1 MKGPAASPRTSPVT
15 RVREEEVANKNT
27 MVHNDMTLSSLEIYK
42 NKTTEEESERKKGGG
57 GDRDQQRVQRNRSTS
72 KRSWSVQSYDSFTD
86 IR

>member
-15 RVREEEVANKNT
+15 RVREEGVANKNT

-57 GDRDQQRVQRNRSTS
+57 GR
-72 KRSWSVQSYDSFTD
+72 
-86 IR
+86 

>member
-15 RVREEEVANKNT
+15 RVREEGVANKNT

-57 GDRDQQRVQRNRSTS
+57 R
-72 KRSWSVQSYDSFTD
+72 
-86 IR
+86 